1 MIMTIA
7 VALLGGM
14 TAGYLFM
21 DVSDKDT
28 LDFIL
33 MTALDIMVFIAGIEI
48 GSNRGIL
55 KRVCNWHGAVLALSI
70 PAAVAVGSIGG
81 AALIGMAVGLS
92 FYDAVLVGSGLGW
105 YSFSSVVISAMY
117 STEIGTVSFLANM
130 LRELS
135 AFFLIPVLV
144 RFHKLLALAPS
155 GAATMDSKP
164 WLFKA
169 PCWLLAPSGAATMDS
184 GLPVVIKYTNLHV
197 GMYSFINGLVLTLI
211 VPVLLSWLLSLK

>member
-1 MIMTIA
+1 MIGGIA
-7 VALLGGM
+7 VSLLSGM
-14 TAGYLFM
+14 AAGYLFLNIG
-21 DVSDKDT
+21 DKDT

-48 GSNRGIL
+48 GSNRDIL
-55 KRVCNWHGAVLALSI
+55 KRVCNWHSAVLAISI
-70 PAAVAVGSIGG
+70 PVAVAVGSIGG
-81 AALIGMAVGLS
+81 AALLGMAAGLD

-105 YSFSSVVISAMY
+105 YSFSSVLISAVY

-144 RFHKLLALAPS
+144 RLHKLLA
-155 GAATMDSKP
+155 
-164 WLFKA
+164 
-169 PCWLLAPSGAATMDS
+169 LAPSGAATMDS

-197 GMYSFINGLVLTLI
+197 GMYSFINGLVLTLM

>member
-1 MIMTIA
+1 MIFVI
-7 VALLGGM
+7 VSLFLGM
-14 TAGYLFM
+14 AAGWLFF
-21 DVSDKDT
+21 DTGIKDT
-28 LDFIL
+28 LDLIL

-48 GSNRGIL
+48 GSNRSIL
-55 KRVCNWHGAVLALSI
+55 KRVCNWHSAVLAVSI
-70 PAAVAVGSIGG
+70 PCAVGLGSIGG
-81 AALIGMAVGLS
+81 AALFGMAAGLS
-92 FYDAVLVGSGLGW
+92 LYDSILVGSGFGW

-117 STEIGTVSFLANM
+117 STEIGTIAFLANM

-144 RFHKLLALAPS
+144 RFNKFL
-155 GAATMDSKP
+155 T
-164 WLFKA
+164 
-169 PCWLLAPSGAATMDS
+169 LAPSGAATMDS

>member
-1 MIMTIA
+1 MIGGIA
-7 VALLGGM
+7 VSLLSGM
-14 TAGYLFM
+14 AAGYLFLNIG
-21 DVSDKDT
+21 DKDT

-48 GSNRGIL
+48 GSNRDIL
-55 KRVCNWHGAVLALSI
+55 KRVCNWHSAVLAISL

-81 AALIGMAVGLS
+81 AALLGMAAGLD

-105 YSFSSVVISAMY
+105 YSFSSVLISAVY

-144 RFHKLLALAPS
+144 RLHKLLA
-155 GAATMDSKP
+155 
-164 WLFKA
+164 
-169 PCWLLAPSGAATMDS
+169 LAPSGAATMDS

>member
-1 MIMTIA
+1 MIMTIT
-7 VALLGGM
+7 VALFCGM
-14 TAGYLFM
+14 AAGYLFL
-21 DVSDKDT
+21 DVGDKDT

-48 GSNRGIL
+48 GSNS
-55 KRVCNWHGAVLALSI
+55 AVLAISI
-70 PAAVAVGSIGG
+70 PAAVAVGSVIG

-92 FYDAVLVGSGLGW
+92 LYDAVLVGSGFGW

-135 AFFLIPVLV
+135 AFFLIPLLV
-144 RFHKLLALAPS
+144 RVHKLLA
-155 GAATMDSKP
+155 
-164 WLFKA
+164 
-169 PCWLLAPSGAATMDS
+169 LAPSGAATMDS

-197 GMYSFINGLVLTLI
+197 GMYSFINGFVLTLI

>member
-1 MIMTIA
+1 MDEKRKEEESRELTPEEIDDMIFEEQIA
-7 VALLGGM
+7 SGEYDGEAPEYYFSNPDPYVKAEPRPDDAPKREFTFDEKGNIVVKNLSAFWLP
-14 TAGYLFM
+14 
-21 DVSDKDT
+21 DVK
-28 LDFIL
+28 I
-33 MTALDIMVFIAGIEI
+33 VE
-48 GSNRGIL
+48 
-55 KRVCNWHGAVLALSI
+55 
-70 PAAVAVGSIGG
+70 SIGG
-81 AALIGMAVGLS
+81 ATLIGMAVGLS

-144 RFHKLLALAPS
+144 RLHKLLA
-155 GAATMDSKP
+155 
-164 WLFKA
+164 
-169 PCWLLAPSGAATMDS
+169 LAPSGAATMDS

>member
-1 MIMTIA
+1 MILTIT
-7 VALLGGM
+7 VALFCGM
-14 TAGYLFM
+14 AAGYLFL
-21 DVSDKDT
+21 DVGDKDT

-48 GSNRGIL
+48 GSNRDIL
-55 KRVCNWHGAVLALSI
+55 KRVCNLHSAVLAISI
-70 PAAVAVGSIGG
+70 PAAVAVGSVIG

-92 FYDAVLVGSGLGW
+92 LYDAVLVGSGFGW

-135 AFFLIPVLV
+135 AFFLIPLLV
-144 RFHKLLALAPS
+144 RVHKLLA
-155 GAATMDSKP
+155 
-164 WLFKA
+164 
-169 PCWLLAPSGAATMDS
+169 LAPSGAATMDS

-211 VPVLLSWLLSLK
+211 VPVLLSWLLSFK